1 MSRKSCKIDH
11 PLHYN
16 THPSGIEC
24 IDIAE
29 HYNFNLGNA
38 LKYIWRAG
46 LKSQHPT
53 EDLEKAVWYVQPRTS
68 SRAKRPR
75 SAANRAT
82 ESRASAGRSVRSMSR
97 PNVARRDRDRAAMT
111 EIRAITFLLRWAHPQ
126 RVNGMATPED
136 LEADGWTSLGP
147 RDPRYDAVLM
157 RKDVGD
163 E

>member
-1 MSRKSCKIDH
+1 
-11 PLHYN
+11 
-16 THPSGIEC
+16 
-24 IDIAE
+24 
-29 HYNFNLGNA
+29 
-38 LKYIWRAG
+38 
-46 LKSQHPT
+46 
-53 EDLEKAVWYVQPRTS
+53 
-68 SRAKRPR
+68 
-75 SAANRAT
+75 
-82 ESRASAGRSVRSMSR
+82 
-97 PNVARRDRDRAAMT
+97 MT